1 MAGLP
6 RLDISV
12 FCEAIHATCDDSG
25 LLIIVFFQTA
35 IRTLIL
41 SPLKMVINKIDN
53 NNKNNKKNVEIIG
66 FLCSSFQLINNQ
78 YFGSKRM
85 AY

>member
-1 MAGLP
+1 
-6 RLDISV
+6 
-12 FCEAIHATCDDSG
+12 
-25 LLIIVFFQTA
+25 
-35 IRTLIL
+35 
-41 SPLKMVINKIDN
+41 MVINKIDN

-85 AY
+85 AYWVYLKFHLYNFLETQQLMLGPKN

>member
-25 LLIIVFFQTA
+25 LLIIVFFSDSYSNTHIVA
-35 IRTLIL
+35 I
-41 SPLKMVINKIDN
+41 KNGNK
-53 NNKNNKKNVEIIG
+53 
-66 FLCSSFQLINNQ
+66 
-78 YFGSKRM
+78 
-85 AY
+85 